1 MGIFSNIS
9 DFFKSSNSLAKTS
22 HQKHMENVENSGIKV
37 LEIQRK
43 GTESTVVEV
52 PKDLANYT
60 SYIVPTIISNYPK
73 KFKTLKGASNQ
84 DVLVFDSVIR
94 DLAKITE
101 KALTWGFRDSKFYEE
116 LQGYD
121 LTGTWVSTTISED
134 KLEIEVHFRELCIS
148 STITSE
154 GIKRNTDLLNDCYL
168 PYEDRQDYNNLRS
181 SHYKQLKG
189 TCVTVIW
196 KERYLEIGID
206 VESVNYLQ
214 GKYYIYHPKLGLL
227 IKVRNEYM
235 FSNKVG
241 RNDWAAIIMQGVH
254 LSSQEEANKLIESY
268 VKPYLS
274 SLKSATGYSA
284 NASDLLVLSSGRAFI
299 EYNKLRFG

>member
-22 HQKHMENVENSGIKV
+22 HQKHMENMEKSGIKV

-94 DLAKITE
+94 DLAKIAE

-168 PYEDRQDYNNLRS
+168 PYEDRQDYNNLMS

-206 VESVNYLQ
+206 VDSVNYLQ